1 MTGQNGDAVTLANA
15 ASFDAAQIA
24 RDSIAAGFGTSL
36 SGTTKS
42 SQTIVPPYQ
51 IDGVSLSVQGLAA
64 RLLFV
69 SPGQINFIMPTGI
82 ASADSVSFTVNNN
95 GLVSSGKVKLV
106 DAAPGVFTAN
116 GGGTGTAAAACG
128 MVVDNAFQFS
138 NQPCAVSTDTT
149 SGFLIIFGTGWRNT
163 TTTVTVGG
171 TSLTPT
177 FSGPQGTFTG
187 LDQINVILP
196 ATLAGMGD
204 AGHDRHGE

>member
-1 MTGQNGDAVTLANA
+1 MSPKFRQLTFTPVSALFADQRSNVFFSYPDNTGNVVTFSPVSATLYPNLPAVNEAFQAVIRPVTGQNGDAVTLANA

-82 ASADSVSFTVNNN
+82 AE
-95 GLVSSGKVKLV
+95 
-106 DAAPGVFTAN
+106 
-116 GGGTGTAAAACG
+116 C
-128 MVVDNAFQFS
+128 
-138 NQPCAVSTDTT
+138 
-149 SGFLIIFGTGWRNT
+149 R
-163 TTTVTVGG
+163 
-171 TSLTPT
+171 
-177 FSGPQGTFTG
+177 
-187 LDQINVILP
+187 
-196 ATLAGMGD
+196 
-204 AGHDRHGE
+204 